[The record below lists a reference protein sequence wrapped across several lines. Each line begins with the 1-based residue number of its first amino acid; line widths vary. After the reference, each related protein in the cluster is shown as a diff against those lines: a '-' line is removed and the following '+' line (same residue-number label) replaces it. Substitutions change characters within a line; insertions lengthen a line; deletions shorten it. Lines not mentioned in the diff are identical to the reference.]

1 MSKSYFYSH
10 LIEMQSLIIELDSLQ
25 LSDKEKKHLSL
36 LIDSNLHQAILHSI
50 LDELKNEEKKVFLE
64 HLNNKE
70 HDKIWKLL
78 NEKIDN
84 VEEKI
89 KDAAEKIK
97 EELKKDIKK
106 AKRIKQ

>member
-1 MSKSYFYSH
+1 MSKLHFYSH
-10 LIEMQSLIIELDSLQ
+10 LIEVESLIVELDSLQ
-25 LSDKEKKHLSL
+25 LSNKEKKHLAKL
-36 LIDSNLHQAILHSI
+36 ADSNLHQAILHAI
-50 LDELKNEEKKVFLE
+50 LDELKENEKKIFLE
-64 HLNNKE
+64 HLKRRE

-89 KDAAEKIK
+89 KEAAEKIK

-106 AKRIKQ
+106 AKRIKE